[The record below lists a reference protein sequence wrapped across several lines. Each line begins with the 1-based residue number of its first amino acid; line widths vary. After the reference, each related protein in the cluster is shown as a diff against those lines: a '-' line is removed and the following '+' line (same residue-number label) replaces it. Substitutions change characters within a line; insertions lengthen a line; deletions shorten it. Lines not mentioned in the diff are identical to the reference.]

1 MCRAVIW
8 TSSEWERL
16 PVWDLTR
23 GVTMLS
29 QSRGKNPRHVTG
41 SRAGRHIRHL
51 RQRKRATERGAL
63 KFLNPLSFVYL
74 STERRKEVVV
84 SYPLPTCRPRPR
96 WAPCCGSGW
105 VCCCCSRARPRP
117 PPVPYHIGGGARCSR
132 GPRPSG
138 RRSHR
143 QSASFRKPRTRNTT
157 ARQFHVT
164 SIKKVCGLKSNVKS
178 SLLVQCIVHL
188 SMDFKL
194 FQWTHILCKW
204 GSSIEQQVGAVSM
217 KLFVPEDGRFS
228 SVPSSRSHLC
238 WTEAGIYHT
247 CGQTVSHNPENDTI
261 IF

>member
-8 TSSEWERL
+8 TSSEWERSDPGGDIIVTIKGQKPATRDRVACRASYSSL
-16 PVWDLTR
+16 AAEKESDGERSSKVLVSPVIC
-23 GVTMLS
+23 LS
-29 QSRGKNPRHVTG
+29 K
-41 SRAGRHIRHL
+41 
-51 RQRKRATERGAL
+51 
-63 KFLNPLSFVYL
+63 
-74 STERRKEVVV
+74 RRKEVVV
-84 SYPLPTCRPRPR
+84 SYPLPTCRPHPR

-143 QSASFRKPRTRNTT
+143 QSASFHKPRTRNTT
-157 ARQFHVT
+157 ARQFHIS
-164 SIKKVCGLKSNVKS
+164 SIKKFGGLKSNVKS
-178 SLLVQCIVHL
+178 SLLQWIVHL

-247 CGQTVSHNPENDTI
+247 CGQTVSHNPENNTI
-261 IF
+261 I